1 MKKTERVNLIMR
13 YINNRAHFTIA
24 EIQQEFKISR
34 ATAIRDIN
42 EIQAL
47 GFPLTAE
54 LGRGGGYAVLQ
65 NQYLPSVRFTPEELK
80 AIFIS
85 FIASKNSQLPY
96 LHNRRSITEKLI
108 GIASQTQQDELIE
121 LNNILLFENT
131 NPANP
136 SLLELDDAAPAEL
149 NQLISLAVRDKHLR
163 LTYEMSPGW
172 PQLMDV
178 YVLHV
183 FNSNA
188 QWLAEVYDFDT
199 ETFRYLPVD
208 MLRDSAISEQE
219 MKWSEQEILSKKLLG
234 ARESNLVVRL
244 DKLGIQRF
252 KRMHPPGII
261 LAFTGMFQSSGVFN
275 VQLDVSDNETLTYY
289 VDWLLFLGR
298 GVVFERIP
306 DELRVIMEERLKG
319 PLHMSD
325 NSQR

>member
-1 MKKTERVNLIMR
+1 MTKTERINLIMR

-24 EIQQEFKISR
+24 EIQREFKISR

-42 EIQAL
+42 EIQAM
-47 GFPLTAE
+47 GFPLTTE
-54 LGRGGGYAVLQ
+54 LGRGGGYYVLQ
-65 NQYLPSVRFTPEELK
+65 NQYLPAVRFTPEELK

-96 LHNRRSITEKLI
+96 LQNRRSITEKLI

-121 LNNILLFENT
+121 LNHIVLFENT

-136 SLLELDDAAPAEL
+136 NLLELDDAAPPEL

-163 LTYEMSPGW
+163 LTYELSPGW

-178 YVLHV
+178 FLLHI

-199 ETFRYLPVD
+199 DEFRYLPVE
-208 MLRDSAISEQE
+208 MLRDSAISEKK
-219 MKWSEQEILSKKLLG
+219 MKWSEQEILNKKRLR
-234 ARESNLVVRL
+234 ARESNLVVKL
-244 DKLGIQRF
+244 DATGILRF

-261 LAFTGMFQSSGVFN
+261 LSLTGMFQSSGTFH
-275 VQLDVSDNETLTYY
+275 VQLDVFDVEALAYY
-289 VDWLLFLGR
+289 ADWLLFLGK
-298 GVVFERIP
+298 GAEYVRIP
-306 DELRVIMEERLKG
+306 DELRMILEERLAELKF
-319 PLHMSD
+319 P
-325 NSQR
+325 

>member
-1 MKKTERVNLIMR
+1 MR
-13 YINNRAHFTIA
+13 YINNRARFTIA
-24 EIQQEFKISR
+24 EIQREFKISR

-42 EIQAL
+42 EIQAM
-47 GFPLTAE
+47 GFPLTTE
-54 LGRGGGYAVLQ
+54 LGRNGGYYVLQ
-65 NQYLPSVRFTPEELK
+65 NQYLPAVRFTSEELK

-121 LNNILLFENT
+121 LNRILLFENT

-136 SLLELDDAAPAEL
+136 NLLELDDTAPAEL

-163 LTYEMSPGW
+163 LTYEISPGW

-178 YVLHV
+178 FLLHI

-188 QWLAEVYDFDT
+188 QWLAEVYDFNTD
-199 ETFRYLPVD
+199 EFRYLPID

-234 ARESNLVVRL
+234 SRESNLVVKL
-244 DKLGIQRF
+244 DKTGIERF

-261 LAFTGMFQSSGVFN
+261 LSFTGMFQSSGIFN
-275 VQLDVSDNETLTYY
+275 VQLDLTDVETLEYY
-289 VDWLLFLGR
+289 VDWLLFLGK
-298 GVVFERIP
+298 GVTFERLP
-306 DELRVIMEERLKG
+306 DELRMRLEERLG
-319 PLHMSD
+319 GQPPF
-325 NSQR
+325 

>member
-42 EIQAL
+42 EIQAM
-47 GFPLTAE
+47 GFPLTSE
-54 LGRGGGYAVLQ
+54 LGRGGGYFVLQ
-65 NQYLPSVRFTPEELK
+65 NQYLPAARFTPEELK

-136 SLLELDDAAPAEL
+136 NLLELDDAAPPEL
-149 NQLISLAVRDKHLR
+149 NQLISLAVQDKHLR
-163 LTYEMSPGW
+163 VTYELNLGW
-172 PQLMDV
+172 PQLLDV
-178 YVLHV
+178 FLLHI

-188 QWLAEVYDFDT
+188 TWLVEVYDFDT
-199 ETFRYLPVD
+199 DEFRYLPVE
-208 MLRDSAISEQE
+208 MLRDSAISKQE
-219 MKWSEQEILSKKLLG
+219 MKWTEQEILDKKRLR
-234 ARESNLVVRL
+234 AREANLVVKL
-244 DKLGIQRF
+244 DNIGIQRY

-261 LAFTGMFQSSGVFN
+261 LSLTGMFQSSGIFN
-275 VQLDVSDNETLTYY
+275 VQLDVADSESLAYY
-289 VDWLLFLGR
+289 ADWLLFLGK
-298 GVVFERIP
+298 GVEYVRIP
-306 DELRVIMEERLKG
+306 DELRVILEERLAA
-319 PLHMSD
+319 L
-325 NSQR
+325 RFI

>member
-13 YINNRAHFTIA
+13 YINNRTHFTIA
-24 EIQQEFKISR
+24 EIQREFKISR

-42 EIQAL
+42 EIQTM
-47 GFPLTAE
+47 GFPLTTE
-54 LGRGGGYAVLQ
+54 LGRGGGYYVLQ
-65 NQYLPSVRFTPEELK
+65 NQYLPAVRFTPEELK

-96 LHNRRSITEKLI
+96 LQNRRSITEKLI
-108 GIASQTQQDELIE
+108 SIASQTQQDELIE

-136 SLLELDDAAPAEL
+136 NLLELDDAAPAEL

-163 LTYEMSPGW
+163 VTYELSPGW

-178 YVLHV
+178 FLLHI

-188 QWLAEVYDFDT
+188 QWLVEVYDFDT
-199 ETFRYLPVD
+199 DEFRYLSVE

-234 ARESNLVVRL
+234 ARDSNLVVKL
-244 DKLGIQRF
+244 DTTGIQRF

-261 LAFTGMFQSSGVFN
+261 LSFTGMFQSSGIFN
-275 VQLDVSDNETLTYY
+275 VQLDVTDVEALAYY
-289 VDWLLFLGR
+289 ADWLLFLGK
-298 GVVFERIP
+298 GVEFERIP
-306 DELRVIMEERLKG
+306 DELRVILEERLANLRF
-319 PLHMSD
+319 P
-325 NSQR
+325 

>member
-24 EIQQEFKISR
+24 EIQREFKISR

-42 EIQAL
+42 EIQAM
-47 GFPLTAE
+47 GFPLTSE
-54 LGRGGGYAVLQ
+54 LGRGGGYNVLQ
-65 NQYLPSVRFTPEELK
+65 NQYLPAARFTPEELK

-96 LHNRRSITEKLI
+96 LQNRRSITEKLI

-136 SLLELDDAAPAEL
+136 NLLELDDAAPAEL

-163 LTYEMSPGW
+163 VTYELSFGW
-172 PQLMDV
+172 PQLLDV
-178 YVLHV
+178 FLLHI

-188 QWLAEVYDFDT
+188 QWLVEVYNFDT
-199 ETFRYLPVD
+199 DEFRYLPVE
-208 MLRDSAISEQE
+208 MLRNSAISEQE
-219 MKWSEQEILSKKLLG
+219 MKLSEEEILNKKLLR
-234 ARESNLVVRL
+234 AREANLVVKL
-244 DKLGIQRF
+244 DTIGIQRF

-261 LAFTGMFQSSGVFN
+261 LSLTGMFQSSGIFN
-275 VQLDVSDNETLTYY
+275 VQLDVNDVVALAYY
-289 VDWLLFLGR
+289 ADWLLFLGK
-298 GVVFERIP
+298 GVEFERIP
-306 DELRVIMEERLKG
+306 DELRVILEERLVTLRF
-319 PLHMSD
+319 P
-325 NSQR
+325 